1 MRITD
6 LCVKCGACEASCPV
20 GAISEEESMYVI
32 DMDKCI
38 QCGTCISG
46 CPMEAIEED

>member
-20 GAISEEESMYVI
+20 GAISEEENMYVI
-32 DMDKCI
+32 DVDKCI